1 MNADFEYMKEALAA
15 DLSELLSKDYNMS
28 ISEAIDTLY
37 NSETYAKLCDPA
49 TGLYFQSTLYVYS
62 FLTEEL
68 KRGKMG

>member
-1 MNADFEYMKEALAA
+1 MKEALAT

-49 TGLYFQSTLYVYS
+49 TGLYFQSSLYVYS

-68 KRGKMG
+68 KSGKMG